1 MLILKKQGYNYIYI
15 YVYVKKCFD
24 VCFKNAHGK
33 STEFRSKAEADY
45 SFILPEEKNILIVYS
60 VYIVYTVYM
69 YIQ

>member
-1 MLILKKQGYNYIYI
+1 MCLC
-15 YVYVKKCFD
+15 KKCFD

-45 SFILPEEKNILIVYS
+45 SFILPKEKNILIMYS